1 MASQF
6 RYTHAITC
14 RIPLSLRTRG
24 EIDLEEAKLQ
34 HEAYV
39 RQLRDLGLD
48 VIELPPDEN
57 LPECPFVE
65 DCAVVCNGIA
75 LICRPG
81 DPNRL
86 KEVDAVRCMLRK
98 ELDLPL
104 AEIADQNARLDG
116 GDVLFTGREFFV
128 GLSKWTNEAGA
139 RAVAAAFPEYPC
151 APIKVEEVN
160 IPASAITLDLIDG
173 IIQVTE
179 HHHLKYYV
187 SMAGTDVLCV
197 SKSKES
203 QEILKRIEREATYPY
218 TTLTLQEEQAANVLY
233 INGTL
238 IHRSVEE
245 IPQSA
250 AILSQKL
257 DIPRQIVP
265 MTELGKFSNGLSAC
279 CVLVKRSRRIKS
291 L

>member
-1 MASQF
+1 M
-6 RYTHAITC
+6 
-14 RIPLSLRTRG
+14 
-24 EIDLEEAKLQ
+24 
-34 HEAYV
+34 
-39 RQLRDLGLD
+39 
-48 VIELPPDEN
+48 IELPPDES

-81 DPNRL
+81 DPNRAQ
-86 KEVDAVRCMLRK
+86 EVEAVRAVLKK

-104 AEIADQNARLDG
+104 AEIADPNARLDG

-151 APIKVEEVN
+151 VPIK
-160 IPASAITLDLIDG
+160 
-173 IIQVTE
+173 VTE

-187 SMAGTDVLCV
+187 SMCGPDVLCV

-203 QEILKRIEREATYPY
+203 QEILKRIEREATFTYH
-218 TTLTLQEEQAANVLY
+218 TLTLQEETAANVLY

-238 IHRSVEE
+238 VTRSVEE
-245 IPQSA
+245 IPASA
-250 AILSQKL
+250 QILSQKI
-257 DIPRQIVP
+257 DSPRQ
-265 MTELGKFSNGLSAC
+265 MLFMSEMGKFSNGLTAC
-279 CVLVKRSRRIKS
+279 SILVKRSKHIKS